1 MICISCRVTLSLIFS
16 ILSTLSFFFLLFKG
30 PGILCSTQINSEQKV
45 QVFTP
50 QGDKQFHFTDK
61 TNKTAAKIL
70 QSSLVIY
77 KRKHL
82 NSIKEDESIKEEKQ
96 IEIPSLIQQDNSQLQ
111 EKQSKPQPQSVVYLE
126 QLYCISCL
134 IDQILRSRH
143 CVKCGACILAYDHHN
158 FILGKCIGEKN
169 KLIYLITLIFHS
181 IQAILASLYL
191 NYIPLQMGNIIYGVK
206 TVSILIFCYLT
217 YLLLYQIY
225 LIVTNQT
232 QAENRFRHKLSYM
245 KYVQDEIGM
254 PFNQGFK
261 SNIKQFFMSTF
272 QKQPYKWAFV
282 QGNSS

>member
-1 MICISCRVTLSLIFS
+1 MIFISCRVTLSLIFQ
-16 ILSTLSFFFLLFKG
+16 ILSTLSFFFLIFKG

-61 TNKTAAKIL
+61 TNKSAAKIL

-96 IEIPSLIQQDNSQLQ
+96 IEIPSLIQQDNSQIQ
-111 EKQSKPQPQSVVYLE
+111 EKQQKSQPQSVVYLE
-126 QLYCISCL
+126 QLYCITCF

-143 CVKCGACILAYDHHN
+143 CKICGACILAYDHHN

-169 KLIYLITLIFHS
+169 KFIYIITLIFHS
-181 IQAILASLYL
+181 IQVILATLYL
-191 NYIPLQMGNIIYGVK
+191 KTIPFQIANIIYGVK
-206 TVSILIFCYLT
+206 TLSILVFCYLT
-217 YLLLYQIY
+217 FLLLYQIY

-232 QAENRFRHKLSYM
+232 QAENRFRYKLSYM
-245 KYVQDEIGM
+245 KYVKDEIRM

-261 SNIKQFFMSTF
+261 CNIKQFFISSF

-282 QGNSS
+282 Q

>member
-1 MICISCRVTLSLIFS
+1 MPSNIIFVSIYAIIISRIFS

-181 IQAILASLYL
+181 IQAILATIYL
-191 NYIPLQMGNIIYGVK
+191 NHITFVNGQYYIRSENCVHFSFFA
-206 TVSILIFCYLT
+206 TLT
-217 YLLLYQIY
+217 YLLS
-225 LIVTNQT
+225 LIKYILIGDKIKP
-232 QAENRFRHKLSYM
+232 QAENRFMNISQVYM
-245 KYVQDEIGM
+245 EVCLR
-254 PFNQGFK
+254 
-261 SNIKQFFMSTF
+261 
-272 QKQPYKWAFV
+272 
-282 QGNSS
+282 